1 MAIRILLA
9 DDHQTVRQGLRALLD
24 REPDFQVAAEVGTG
38 ESALG
43 LAKELNPDVVILD
56 LAGADLPGL
65 EAVRRM
71 VAAAPLAK
79 VIGLSLHGDRRFV
92 AEVLKAGAF
101 GYLLKERVF
110 EELAAAI
117 RGVQDRKIFLS
128 QGISD
133 LVIQDYLNLVRD
145 SEARFRTIF
154 EKSPLGIALLDENWR
169 IVASNPA
176 LQELLGYDQEE
187 LRHQEF
193 SEFIQTGEAGGCQEL
208 FKGLA
213 AGVRQACQ
221 IEGHYRRKNGQLSWG
236 RLSLSSSVAGEGPL
250 VICML
255 EDISEQKQAEVEIR
269 DYRGK
274 LRSVALQLSLAE
286 EQERRRLATEL
297 HDQVGQILALAQIK
311 LGALLEAAPAGLSGA
326 MEEVRQLLDQTI
338 RFTRSLTFELSP
350 PILYDLGFEAA
361 VEWLAELIQE
371 RSGIRLQVTADR
383 SPKPLNDD
391 SRVLLFHLV
400 RELLLKVVKEA
411 KAKNILVLIKRSLA
425 EVQVSIE
432 NDGVGWDPRAGS
444 PLLSPNGL
452 GLFGIRERLQYL
464 GGRLEVEF
472 EPGHGSRLTLV
483 APLNY

>member
-9 DDHQTVRQGLRALLD
+9 DDHQNVRQELRALLD
-24 REPDFQVAAEVGTG
+24 QEPDFQVAAEVGTG
-38 ESALG
+38 ESALD
-43 LAKELNPDVVILD
+43 LAKEVNPDVVILD

-71 VAAAPLAK
+71 ATAAPRAK

-117 RGVQDRKIFLS
+117 REVQARKIFLS
-128 QGISD
+128 QGIPD
-133 LVIQDYLNLVRD
+133 LAIQDYLYLIRD

-169 IVASNPA
+169 IAASNPA
-176 LQELLGYDQEE
+176 LQELLGYGQEE
-187 LRHQEF
+187 LRQQEF
-193 SEFIQTGEAGGCQEL
+193 SEFILTGEAGGCQEL

-213 AGVRQACQ
+213 DGVRQACQ
-221 IEGHYRRKNGQLSWG
+221 IEGQYRRKNGQLSWG
-236 RLSLSSSVAGEGPL
+236 RLSLSFSAAGEVPL
-250 VICML
+250 VIAML
-255 EDISEQKQAEVEIR
+255 EDISEQKQAEAEIR

-311 LGALLEAAPAGLSGA
+311 MGAFREATPAGLSGA
-326 MEEVRQLLDQTI
+326 MEEIRQLLDQTI
-338 RFTRSLTFELSP
+338 RYTRSLTFELSP

-391 SRVLLFHLV
+391 SRILLFHLV
-400 RELLLKVVKEA
+400 RELLLKVVKEG
-411 KAKNILVLIKRSLA
+411 KAKNILVLIRRSLA

-432 NDGVGWDPRAGS
+432 NDGAGWDPRAGS

-483 APLNY
+483 TPLNY

>member
-9 DDHQTVRQGLRALLD
+9 DDHQNVRQELRALLD
-24 REPDFQVAAEVGTG
+24 QEPDFQVAAEVGTG
-38 ESALG
+38 EAALG
-43 LAKELNPDVVILD
+43 LAKEVNPDVVILD
-56 LAGADLPGL
+56 LAGADLPAL
-65 EAVRRM
+65 EVVRRM
-71 VAAAPLAK
+71 AAAAPLAK

-117 RGVQDRKIFLS
+117 RAVQARKIFLS
-128 QGISD
+128 QGIPD
-133 LVIQDYLNLVRD
+133 LAIQDCLSLVQD
-145 SEARFRTIF
+145 SEVRFRTIF

-176 LQELLGYDQEE
+176 LQELLGYGPEE
-187 LRHQEF
+187 LHHQVF
-193 SEFIQTGEAGGCQEL
+193 SEFILAGEASSCQEL
-208 FKGLA
+208 FKGLVD
-213 AGVRQACQ
+213 GVRQACQ
-221 IEGHYRRKNGQLSWG
+221 VEAHYRRKNGQLSWG
-236 RLSLSSSVAGEGPL
+236 RLWLSFSATGEVPL
-250 VICML
+250 VIVML
-255 EDISEQKQAEVEIR
+255 EDISEQKQAEAEIR

-274 LRSVALQLSLAE
+274 LRSMALQLSLAE

-311 LGALLEAAPAGLSGA
+311 LGAFRGAAPVGPSGA
-326 MEEVRQLLDQTI
+326 MEEIRQLIDQTI
-338 RFTRSLTFELSP
+338 RYTRSLTFELSP

-371 RSGIRLQVTADR
+371 RSGVRLQVNADR
-383 SPKPLNDD
+383 NPKPLNDD
-391 SRVLLFHLV
+391 SRILLFHLV
-400 RELLLKVVKEA
+400 RELLLKVVKEG
-411 KAKNILVLIKRSLA
+411 KAKNILVLIRRSLA

-432 NDGVGWDPRAGS
+432 NDGVGWDPRAGA
-444 PLLSPNGL
+444 PPVSPNGM

-472 EPGHGSRLTLV
+472 EAGRGSRLTLAV
-483 APLNY
+483 PLDY

>member
-9 DDHQTVRQGLRALLD
+9 DDHQNVRQELRALLD
-24 REPDFQVAAEVGTG
+24 QEPDFQVAAEVGTG
-38 ESALG
+38 EAALG
-43 LAKELNPDVVILD
+43 LAKEVNPDVVILD

-65 EAVRRM
+65 ETVRRM
-71 VAAAPLAK
+71 AAAAPRAK

-92 AEVLKAGAF
+92 AEVLRAGAC

-117 RGVQDRKIFLS
+117 RGVQARKIFLS
-128 QGISD
+128 QGIPD
-133 LVIQDYLNLVRD
+133 LATQDYLYLIRD

-176 LQELLGYDQEE
+176 LQELLGYGQEE
-187 LRHQEF
+187 LRQQEF
-193 SEFIQTGEAGGCQEL
+193 SEFILTEEAGGCQEL

-213 AGVRQACQ
+213 DGVREACQ
-221 IEGHYRRKNGQLSWG
+221 IEVRYRRKDGQLSWG
-236 RLSLSSSVAGEGPL
+236 RLSLSFSAAGEVPL
-250 VICML
+250 VIAML
-255 EDISEQKQAEVEIR
+255 EDISEQKQAEAEIR

-311 LGALLEAAPAGLSGA
+311 LGAFREATPAGLSGA
-326 MEEVRQLLDQTI
+326 MEEIRQLLDQTI
-338 RFTRSLTFELSP
+338 RYTRSLTFELSP
-350 PILYDLGFEAA
+350 PLLYDLGFEAA

-371 RSGIRLQVTADR
+371 RSGIHLQVTADR
-383 SPKPLNDD
+383 SPKPLTDD
-391 SRVLLFHLV
+391 SRILLFHLV
-400 RELLLKVVKEA
+400 RELLLKVVKEG
-411 KAKNILVLIKRSLA
+411 KAKNILVLIRRSLA

-432 NDGVGWDPRAGS
+432 NDGVGWDPMAGS
-444 PLLSPNGL
+444 PLLSPDGL

-483 APLNY
+483 TPLNY

>member
-24 REPDFQVAAEVGTG
+24 QEPDFQVAAEVGTG

-110 EELAAAI
+110 EELAEAI

-128 QGISD
+128 QGISN

-154 EKSPLGIALLDENWR
+154 EESPLGIALLDENWR

-176 LQELLGYDQEE
+176 LQELLGYGQEE
-187 LRHQEF
+187 LRHREF

-208 FKGLA
+208 FTGLA

-221 IEGHYRRKNGQLSWG
+221 IEGNYRRKNGQLSWG

-250 VICML
+250 VVGML

-311 LGALLEAAPAGLSGA
+311 LGALLGGAPAGLSGA

-338 RFTRSLTFELSP
+338 RYTRSLTFELSP

-383 SPKPLNDD
+383 SPKPLNDE

-400 RELLLKVVKEA
+400 RELLMKVVQEA

-472 EPGHGSRLTLV
+472 EPGQGSRLTLV

>member
-9 DDHQTVRQGLRALLD
+9 DDHRIVRQGLRALLD
-24 REPDFQVAAEVGTG
+24 QEAEFQVAAEVGTG

-56 LAGADLPGL
+56 LASADLPGL
-65 EAVRRM
+65 EAVRQM

-117 RGVQDRKIFLS
+117 RAVQDRKIFLS

-145 SEARFRTIF
+145 SEVRFRTIF

-176 LQELLGYDQEE
+176 LQELLGYGQEE

-193 SEFIQTGEAGGCQEL
+193 REFIQTGEAGGCQEVL
-208 FKGLA
+208 QGLA
-213 AGVRQACQ
+213 AGVRQACK
-221 IEGHYRRKNGQLSWG
+221 IEGNYRRKNGQLSWG
-236 RLSLSSSVAGEGPL
+236 RLSLSSSVAAEGPL
-250 VICML
+250 VIGML
-255 EDISEQKQAEVEIR
+255 EDISEQKQAEAEIR

-297 HDQVGQILALAQIK
+297 HDKVGQILALAQIK
-311 LGALLEAAPAGLSGA
+311 LGALREAAPAGLTGA

-338 RFTRSLTFELSP
+338 RYTRSVTFELSP

-371 RSGIRLQVTADR
+371 RSGIRLQVTADH

-411 KAKNILVLIKRSLA
+411 RAKNILVLIKRSLA

-464 GGRLEVEF
+464 GGRLEVDF
-472 EPGHGSRLTLV
+472 EPGHGSRVTLV
-483 APLNY
+483 APLNF

>member
-9 DDHQTVRQGLRALLD
+9 DDHQIVRQELRALLD
-24 REPDFQVAAEVGTG
+24 QEPDFQVAAEVGTG
-38 ESALG
+38 EAALG
-43 LAKELNPDVVILD
+43 LAKEVNPDVVILD
-56 LAGADLPGL
+56 LAGAGLPGL

-71 VAAAPLAK
+71 AAAAPLAK

-110 EELAAAI
+110 EELAVAI
-117 RGVQDRKIFLS
+117 RVVQARKIFLS
-128 QGISD
+128 QGIPD
-133 LVIQDYLNLVRD
+133 LAIQDYLYLIRD

-169 IVASNPA
+169 LVASNPA
-176 LQELLGYDQEE
+176 LQELLGYGHEE

-193 SEFIQTGEAGGCQEL
+193 SEFILTGEASSCREL

-213 AGVRQACQ
+213 DGVRQACQ

-236 RLSLSSSVAGEGPL
+236 RLWLSFSAASEVPL
-250 VICML
+250 VIAIL
-255 EDISEQKQAEVEIR
+255 EDISEWKQAEAEIR

-311 LGALLEAAPAGLSGA
+311 LGAFREAPPASLSGA
-326 MEEVRQLLDQTI
+326 MEEIRQLLDQTI
-338 RFTRSLTFELSP
+338 RYTRSLTFELSP

-391 SRVLLFHLV
+391 SHILLFHLV
-400 RELLLKVVKEA
+400 RELLLKVVKEG
-411 KAKNILVLIKRSLA
+411 KAKNILVLIRRSLA

-472 EPGHGSRLTLV
+472 EPGQGNRLTLV
-483 APLNY
+483 MPLNY